1 MMQLAVNLSMIFTEV
16 PLVERFALAKK
27 HGFQNI
33 EIQFPYELDIAT
45 IQQQLDE
52 HQLRLCLINV
62 PAGDLM
68 QGGNGIA
75 GIPGQE
81 VTFAQAVELA
91 IEYASALK
99 VSSVNILAGKQPED
113 ADLLPCL
120 TTLAENLKFAAIR
133 LSDNNIQPV
142 FEMINGI
149 DMPRFL
155 IQNIA
160 QAQEMLEVVN
170 HPFLKMQFD
179 CYHMAMMNENI
190 LEALHENIQDIGH
203 IQFADCPGRHEPDTA
218 QIMYANIFEWLQHS
232 SYDGFIAA
240 EYRPKTVSTQS
251 FAWKAKY
258 FAAHPQS

>member
-81 VTFAQAVELA
+81 VAFAQAVELA

-190 LEALHENIQDIGH
+190 LEA
-203 IQFADCPGRHEPDTA
+203 
-218 QIMYANIFEWLQHS
+218 
-232 SYDGFIAA
+232 
-240 EYRPKTVSTQS
+240 
-251 FAWKAKY
+251 
-258 FAAHPQS
+258 